1 MISWMQKHNRYLV
14 WTIWIATIAF
24 IGAGFVGWGDY
35 NLGFSGDKIA
45 KVGNVDIDKYR
56 YQMTYK
62 SLYDRYN
69 QQLQGTLDD
78 KKAKEIGIEKQ
89 AFELVK
95 TQALF
100 LNLAKEYG
108 IVTTDEEVAK
118 ILASIPDFQ
127 TNGKFDM
134 KIYEQY
140 LASQNLKKKIFE
152 DILKD
157 DISVNK
163 LTTLLKTNSS
173 AAEDKAVAMP
183 LDISDEIAISILTP
197 NDITITTNEEAIKK
211 YWATNKNKYQ
221 HPKKFNTE
229 IVWTATNN
237 IEVSPAEIQEF
248 YNTNANKYSG
258 QNGEKLSIEMMRPF
272 ITKEIQTAKGE
283 KVAQRAY
290 IDFKKSITK
299 ANQILIISSQD
310 PTVPKELIAEL
321 ESAKNGDFLKPKLL
335 GDKYATIK
343 LVSKTE
349 SKPMTFEEAKVFATN
364 DYVKKEQQNNL
375 QKLAEEK
382 VKNIDSKTAQ
392 STIWVNINENKNIL
406 TLNNEESLQFLQKLL
421 TSKKERGI
429 IKLSDKVVVYTVVT
443 QKISQNNQKDLLLIN
458 QSVSQ
463 LKNKV
468 LENGL
473 LEVLNKKYET
483 KIYSKGMNLE

>member
-1 MISWMQKHNRYLV
+1 MITWMQKHNRYLV

-35 NLGFSGDKIA
+35 NLGFKGDKIA
-45 KVGNVDIDKYR
+45 KVGNIEIDKYR

-78 KKAKEIGIEKQ
+78 QKAKEIGIEKQ

-100 LNLAKEYG
+100 LNLAKDYG
-108 IVTTDEEVAK
+108 IQTTDGEVAK
-118 ILASIPDFQ
+118 ILSAIPDFQ

-140 LASQNLKKKIFE
+140 LTSQNLKKKVFE

-163 LTTLLKTNSS
+163 LTTLLNTNSL
-173 AAEDKAVAMP
+173 AAEDKAVSMP
-183 LDISDEIAISILTP
+183 LDISDEVSISILTP
-197 NDITITTNEEAIKK
+197 NDIKITPNEEGIKK
-211 YWATNKNKYQ
+211 YWLSNKNKYQ
-221 HPKKFNTE
+221 HPKKFNTQ
-229 IVWTATNN
+229 ILWTSIGN
-237 IEVSPAEIQEF
+237 IEVSQAEIEEF
-248 YNTNANKYSG
+248 YKLNGDKYSG
-258 QNGEKLSIEMMRPF
+258 QNGEKLSIEMMKPF
-272 ITKEIQTAKGE
+272 ITKEIQAAKGE
-283 KVAQRAY
+283 KIANRAY
-290 IDFKKSITK
+290 IDFKKSKIK
-299 ANQILIISSQD
+299 ATQDLVIASQD
-310 PTVPKELIAEL
+310 PSVPKELIAEL
-321 ESAKNGDFLKPKLL
+321 ESAKNGDFLKPKLVN
-335 GDKYATIK
+335 DKYATIK
-343 LVSKTE
+343 LISKIE
-349 SKPMTFEEAKVFATN
+349 SKPMTFEEAKVFVTN
-364 DYVKKEQQNNL
+364 DYVKKEQQTNL

-392 STIWVNINENKNIL
+392 NTIWVNINENKNIL
-406 TLNNEESLQFLQKLL
+406 TLSNEESLQFLQKLL

-429 IKLSDKVVVYTVVT
+429 IKLSDKVVVYRIIS
-443 QKISQNNQKDLLLIN
+443 QKISQNNQKDLFLIS

-468 LENGL
+468 LESGL